1 MNRHGISLAEGT
13 FLALLAA
20 TTMLTPAAVCAQ
32 SVAPGEP
39 SARAPIAIAQNSAEA
54 KANID
59 KLVPVPDTTNV
70 PRPTAAGIGRDG
82 RAADAEPRSGLRR
95 GDPAGSRGS
104 RRDAG
109 AARTASRSAA
119 GLHRQGPGQ
128 GAARDFA
135 LRGRCGDRRETA
147 RS

>member
-54 KANID
+54 KADID

-70 PRPTAAGIGRDG
+70 PPPTAADITG
-82 RAADAEPRSGLRR
+82 ATP
-95 GDPAGSRGS
+95 PAPAVTVTPPATTTSS
-104 RRDAG
+104 
-109 AARTASRSAA
+109 TPSN
-119 GLHRQGPGQ
+119 
-128 GAARDFA
+128 
-135 LRGRCGDRRETA
+135 
-147 RS
+147 